1 MESTVT
7 RLRKRLSRTDE
18 QVLASSA
25 RDGSMDCY
33 VSTTIGVPQVMV
45 GALRRLVTA
54 GRRSEC

>member
-1 MESTVT
+1 MT
-7 RLRKRLSRTDE
+7 RLLKRLSRTDE

-45 GALRRLVTA
+45 AALRRLVTA

>member
-1 MESTVT
+1 MESTVS
-7 RLRKRLSRTDE
+7 RLLKRLSKRDE

-33 VSTTIGVPQVMV
+33 ISTVIGVPQVMV

-54 GRRSEC
+54 GRRSE